1 MSSSRILS
9 NRNPV
14 MTIRKATLADL
25 PRMMELFD
33 AARGIMRRSGNLK
46 QWTGGYPSEEQIR
59 QEIADGN
66 SYVIT
71 QADGQV
77 VATFAFILTG
87 EPTYARIDGG
97 AWLDDTRPY
106 GVIHRLASTPDSHGI
121 ARTCFDWCY
130 QQLPNLRVDTH
141 RDNHIM
147 QHIIAQN
154 GFTYCG
160 IIYLLNGDERL
171 AYQKIVD
178 SMPFSGNE
186 K

>member
-1 MSSSRILS
+1 MM
-9 NRNPV
+9 P
-14 MTIRKATLADL
+14 IRKATPADL

-33 AARGIMRRSGNLK
+33 AARGIMRSSGNLK
-46 QWTGGYPSEEQIR
+46 QWNGGYPSETLIR

-66 SYVIT
+66 SYVVTDAAGEVI
-71 QADGQV
+71 
-77 VATFAFILTG
+77 ATFAFILTG

-97 AWLDDTRPY
+97 AWLDDTKPY
-106 GVIHRLASTPDSHGI
+106 GVIHRLASAPESHGI
-121 ARTCFDWCY
+121 ARACFDWCY
-130 QQLPNLRVDTH
+130 QQIPNLRVDTH

-147 QHIIAQN
+147 QHIVEQN

-171 AYQKIVD
+171 AYQKIDD
-178 SMPFSGNE
+178 SMPFFGHA